1 MKGKTLTPKDT
12 KMIKPGWFVKKY
24 FVRFIVTSGRGRRFI
39 RYTTVRKDQT
49 KNFWVYVHEV
59 EG

>member
-24 FVRFIVTSGRGRRFI
+24 FVRFIVTSGRGKKI
-39 RYTTVRKDQT
+39 Y
-49 KNFWVYVHEV
+49 
-59 EG
+59 